1 MQVLGAFGSKTSNSN
16 LTSFLIDEDI
26 VIDAGNLING
36 LDKQFVDLKHLLL
49 THAHYDHIADLPI
62 TIDTHYSNMKHSL
75 NVYGTKEVIAIIK
88 KNIFNN
94 EIWPD
99 FSQIPLIGTTDKAIN
114 FIEIELEQIYHIGKV
129 TFRAFKNN
137 HTTGSCG
144 YVVNEEIL
152 LTSDTYVC
160 ERIWEIINETPS
172 INKLITEISFPSFL
186 NGLAEVSKH
195 YTPSILKDELNNLKR
210 NEIQIYV
217 NHLKYEYIDQIKQ
230 ELEDL
235 NLKSVTVLNDN
246 FYIELDTLKEA
257 KKIIKPLNE
266 ALMNRILQEQVDS
279 MEILIKEQAQEIR
292 ELKERV
298 SNIK

>member
-36 LDKQFVDLKHLLL
+36 LDKQFVDLKHLLI

-75 NVYGTKEVIAIIK
+75 NVYATKEVLHTIK
-88 KNIFNN
+88 TNIFNN

-99 FSQIPLIGTTDKAIN
+99 FSQIPLINSTDKAIN
-114 FIEIELEQIYHIGKV
+114 FVEIELDKSYKIGKA

-137 HTTGSCG
+137 HANGSCG
-144 YVVNEEIL
+144 YVINDEIL
-152 LTSDTYVC
+152 LTSDTYIC
-160 ERIWEIINETPS
+160 DKIWEIVNETPT
-172 INKLITEISFPSFL
+172 ITKIITEISFPSFL

-195 YTPSILKDELNNLKR
+195 YTPSILKEEMKKLNRYN
-210 NEIQIYV
+210 IDIYV
-217 NHLKYEYIDQIKQ
+217 NHLKYEYIDQIKE
-230 ELEDL
+230 ELKEFDHE
-235 NLKSVTVLNDN
+235 VIVLSDN
-246 FYIELDTLKEA
+246 FYIELDTMKEA

-266 ALMNRILQEQVDS
+266 AIMNRILQEQVDN
-279 MEILIKEQAQEIR
+279 MEILIKKQSEELR
-292 ELKERV
+292 ELKEKCK
-298 SNIK
+298 S